1 MIEEALPFRLGFFCL
16 RPIMNYIDTH
26 SHLYSEEFLEDI
38 DQVILRAKE
47 AKVAKI
53 ILPNI
58 DVDSI
63 EQMISLS
70 KKDNCFYPTLGLHP
84 TSVDSNYLSQLKNIE
99 LYLQKVKIYA
109 IGEIGIDL
117 YWDKTYVNEQIHAFE
132 TQVQWAIDL
141 DLPLIIHIRKGF
153 EQTFESL
160 GKLKDNLKSSNKKF
174 SGVFHCFSGDRNQA
188 KKAIEMG
195 FKIGI
200 GGVVTFKNAS
210 LAQIASEIDLKD
222 IVLETD
228 APYLPPVPYRGMRN
242 ESSYIPIIAQKISE
256 IKNIDIEEVA
266 SVTTKSAEEVFFLN

>member
-1 MIEEALPFRLGFFCL
+1 
-16 RPIMNYIDTH
+16 MNYIDTH

-38 DQVILRAKE
+38 DQVILRAKK
-47 AKVAKI
+47 AKVTKM

-63 EQMISLS
+63 EPMISLS

-99 LYLQKVKIYA
+99 SYLQKVKIYA

-153 EQTFESL
+153 EQAFESL
-160 GKLKDNLKSSNKKF
+160 GKLKHNLKSSNKKF

-210 LAQIASEIDLKD
+210 LAQIVREIDLKD
-222 IVLETD
+222 ILLETD
-228 APYLPPVPYRGMRN
+228 APYLSPAPYRGMRN

-256 IKNIDIEEVA
+256 IKSIDIEEVA
-266 SVTTKSAEEVFFLN
+266 SVTTKSADEVFSLN